1 MQPQTNERPKAKP
14 IPCELRV
21 APTNPKGFHLIE
33 LKTGREKVVA
43 FGNIFPLKG
52 SKNFLNGLKK
62 ELNITIDNQVEY
74 FRGVRKAIKEGL
86 MS

>member
-1 MQPQTNERPKAKP
+1 MQSTKQKAAP

-21 APTNPKGFHLIE
+21 APTNPKVFHLIE

-52 SKNFLNGLKK
+52 SKNFLNDLKK

-74 FRGVRKAIKEGL
+74 FRGVRKAIKLGL